1 MHLDHRLNQSS
12 EFIADLTVCQ
22 ARLSHNAAFPWLLLI
37 PKIDNVTEIIHLSSP
52 DQHLLMDEIA
62 LISKILQDLFI
73 PDKIN
78 IATLGNVV
86 PQLHIHVI
94 ARYQSDAAWPNPVW
108 NTVNQEYS
116 ETDLQARVELI
127 RQHIQFYFQ

>member
-1 MHLDHRLNQSS
+1 MHLDHRLAQSS
-12 EFIADLTVCQ
+12 EFIEDLRLCQ
-22 ARLSHNAAFPWLLLI
+22 VRLSQNASFPWLLLI
-37 PKIDNVTEIIHLSSP
+37 PQIDNVTEIIHLSP
-52 DQHLLMDEIA
+52 VDQHQLMDEIA
-62 LISKILQDLFI
+62 FTSRLLQDLFN

-78 IATLGNVV
+78 VATLGNVV

-116 ETDLQARVELI
+116 ETDLQTRIELI
-127 RQHIQFYFQ
+127 RPHIQSYSL